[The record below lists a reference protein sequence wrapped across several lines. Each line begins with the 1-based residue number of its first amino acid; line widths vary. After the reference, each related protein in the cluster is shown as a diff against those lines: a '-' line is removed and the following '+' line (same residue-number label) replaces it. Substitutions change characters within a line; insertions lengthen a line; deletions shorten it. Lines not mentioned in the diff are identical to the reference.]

1 MLHSQLHTTMKNPTY
16 LTKNRF
22 QIFYF
27 QYSYTDNSNKRKLI
41 RKSLK
46 TRNPKE
52 ALEHARYLWL
62 QMMKIHKKY
71 FTDAERYGKAMT
83 LLAKY
88 EELGASYIEALPFL
102 DEIDDEDNDLLTRA
116 LNQKLE
122 ELPNK
127 DTDSKEHYLELLN
140 NLMSHKDSGKSLNSV
155 PSENNPLMSE
165 CVQGWLAHKKTSVKG
180 STLTSY
186 TQHVEILEN
195 ITTEI
200 MGGDF
205 RIRMLSEKVI
215 REFESLLKRLPA
227 IRNSRYQKKLK
238 IKDLVELKVPKI
250 AAKTYHGHINTTI
263 DFLTWLELQ
272 GYIDNTKLKT
282 ILQSSK
288 KSIPKKSA
296 SNRVDFSDDDLKK
309 LFSFVKYKNGTFRR
323 ASLYWVPLIALFSG
337 ARLGEICQLT
347 VTDIKVIDGT
357 PCIDINEED
366 EDKSIKSAESSKR
379 LFPIHKTLIDL
390 DLLGYVNEIKKK
402 KQTKLFPF
410 EHRDLNMRFHYVQKQ
425 MSAYITNSGI
435 ISTQNHTKTFHSF
448 RHTVRTRFVDLN
460 IEERTIDG
468 IVGHSSNERSIGMK
482 VYTHST
488 MMNQKIEAMNKLQY
502 PIEFNLIRHW
512 KFCRFKELELDIL

>member
-1 MLHSQLHTTMKNPTY
+1 MKNPTY

-22 QIFYF
+22 SIYYF
-27 QYSYTDNSNKRKLI
+27 QYSYTDKVGRRKLI

-52 ALEHARYLWL
+52 ALEQARYLWL
-62 QMMKIHKKY
+62 QMKTIHKKY
-71 FTDAERYGKAMT
+71 FSDSEIYGKAMS
-83 LLAKY
+83 LLARY
-88 EELGASYIEALPFL
+88 EEYQKKSFSEVEPFL

-116 LNQKLE
+116 INQKLE
-122 ELPNK
+122 EIPKNN
-127 DTDSKEHYLELLN
+127 TNSKEHYFELLT
-140 NLMSHKDSGKSLNSV
+140 NLISHKDSNKSLNSV

-165 CVQGWLAHKKTSVKG
+165 CVQGWLTHKKTSVKD
-180 STLTSY
+180 STYTSY
-186 TQHVEILEN
+186 TQHIDIFEN
-195 ITTEI
+195 ITNEI
-200 MGGDF
+200 MGGDY
-205 RIRMLSEKVI
+205 RVRMLSEKVI

-227 IRNSRYQKKLK
+227 NRNSRYHQKLK
-238 IKDLVELKVPKI
+238 VKELIELKVPKI

-296 SNRVDFSDDDLKK
+296 SHRVDFSDEDLKN
-309 LFSFVKYKNGTFRR
+309 LFSFAAYRNGSFRR

-347 VTDIKVIDGT
+347 VSDIRDVDGT
-357 PCIDINEED
+357 PCIDINEDD
-366 EDKSIKSAESSKR
+366 EGKSIKSAESSKR
-379 LFPIHKTLIDL
+379 LFPIHKTLLDL
-390 DLLGYVNEIKKK
+390 DFLGYVEEIKKK

-410 EHRDLNMRFHYVQKQ
+410 EQRDLNMRFHYAQKQ
-425 MSAYITNSGI
+425 ISNYISKCGI

-448 RHTVRTRFVDLN
+448 RHTVRTRLVDLN

-488 MMNQKIEAMNKLQY
+488 MMKQKIEAMNKLQY
-502 PIEFNLIRHW
+502 PIEFNLIRQW
-512 KFCRFKELELDIL
+512 RFCKFKELELDIL